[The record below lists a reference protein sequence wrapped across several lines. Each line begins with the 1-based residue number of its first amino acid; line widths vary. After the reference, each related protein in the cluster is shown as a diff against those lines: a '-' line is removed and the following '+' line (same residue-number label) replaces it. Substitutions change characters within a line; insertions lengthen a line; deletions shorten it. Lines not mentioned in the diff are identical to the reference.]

1 MGLVNALNAVSS
13 QVWAF
18 FILIVGGL
26 MVVIFHRQGIA
37 IDIAAGVIGAAVNMF
52 NSLIKPQQPG
62 SSHLE
67 VNTTTTPPGAPSNI
81 TVTAP
86 AGTIGGVPIVAPPAP
101 DPPKE
106 NE

>member
-1 MGLVNALNAVSS
+1 MGLVNALNAISS

-18 FILIVGGL
+18 LILVIGGV
-26 MVVIFHRQGIA
+26 MVLAFHKSGIA

-62 SSHLE
+62 SQHVEVDSHT
-67 VNTTTTPPGAPSNI
+67 NPPSNSPTI

-86 AGTIGGVPIVAPPAP
+86 APTE
-101 DPPKE
+101 PPKE
-106 NE
+106 TP